1 MGIQEVKKLHPG
13 KEKQRYISQ
22 LLDDIYT
29 LDILLEED
37 LFEKKSMYIGAEQEF
52 CLVDKNWRPAN
63 KALDLLERVQHRQF
77 TTELALY
84 NLEINSSAQPLK
96 AGCFKKLENELTQLL
111 EYGRSKAEE
120 IDIKLILT
128 GILPSIN
135 FNHVNLSFMTPMVR
149 YNVLNDA
156 IRKMRKQNFEIHI
169 QGLDEIHLKHNSII
183 YEGCNTSFQAHL
195 QIVPENFKTAY
206 NWAQYISGPVLAIAA
221 NSPLLLRKQLW
232 HETRIAL
239 FCQSVDTRTTSFLLN
254 DREPR
259 VGFGRGW
266 QQGNAAAYFKDSV
279 TRFKSIISKDM
290 NEYSS
295 VQLEQGKIPKL
306 SALQLH
312 NGTDYRWN
320 RLCYGTQQLKPHLR
334 IENRYLPSGPTV
346 KDEMANFC
354 FWVGLMHNM
363 PEELNN
369 LEEQVPFY
377 VAKLNFF
384 NAARL
389 GLESPII
396 WKKKAISARKLIADE
411 LLPLAYEGLVKVGI
425 DASVVNYYLN
435 ILQKRIFTHTGA
447 EWILTNYRKITN
459 KHSPSIAT
467 KLITRALHE
476 NTAKYDCVADWPA
489 LPQKKYFRVE
499 NHPTVSAYMKTHM
512 LTVSADETLQ
522 MVKKIMEWNFIHHV
536 PVVKNQQELLGIIS
550 WTDIQ
555 NAEAKGIKSSQ
566 SIRKIFQKPVL
577 SIQKHQTM
585 VEAEKLMSENKISCL
600 PVTHEN
606 MLMGIVTKKDI
617 EAWKQY

>member
-37 LFEKKSMYIGAEQEF
+37 LFEKKSMHIGAEQEF

-63 KALDLLERVQHRQF
+63 KALDLLEKVQHRQF

-84 NLEINSSAQPLK
+84 NLEINSSVQPLK
-96 AGCFKKLENELTQLL
+96 AGCFRKLEDELTQLL
-111 EYGRSKAEE
+111 EYGRSKADE

-156 IRKMRKQNFEIHI
+156 IRKMRKQDFEIHI

-206 NWAQYISGPVLAIAA
+206 NWSQYIAGPVLAMAA

-266 QQGNAAAYFKDSV
+266 QQGDAGAYFKDSV

-320 RLCYGTQQLKPHLR
+320 RLCYGTQQLQPHLR

-346 KDEMANFC
+346 KDEVANFC
-354 FWVGLMHNM
+354 FWVGLMYNI
-363 PEELNN
+363 PEHFNN
-369 LEEQVPFY
+369 LEQKVPFY
-377 VAKLNFF
+377 IAKLNFF

-396 WKKKAISARKLIADE
+396 WKNKTVSARKLIADE
-411 LLPLAYEGLVKVGI
+411 LLPLAYDGLMNAGI
-425 DASVVNYYLN
+425 EASVAAYYLN
-435 ILQKRIFTHTGA
+435 ILQKRISTHTGA
-447 EWILTNYRKITN
+447 EWIITNYRKATD
-459 KHSPSIAT
+459 KYSSSIAT

-476 NTAKYDCVADWPA
+476 NAANYECVADWPA
-489 LPQKKYFRVE
+489 LPLKKYFRAE
-499 NHPTVSAYMKTHM
+499 NHPTVSAYMKTHV
-512 LTVSADETLQ
+512 LTVSPDETLQ

-536 PVVKNQQELLGIIS
+536 PVVKNQQELHGIIS
-550 WTDIQ
+550 WTDIK

-577 SIQKHQTM
+577 GIQKHQTM

-600 PVTHEN
+600 PVTHDN
-606 MLMGIVTKKDI
+606 MLMGIITKKDI